1 MNVIGPHSESKLVTW
16 THIGEHK
23 LMYFFIILCLYSQV
37 CIEFFFAC
45 LVLYW
50 YFSVYTRTLA
60 APLFATPL
68 TTTSS
73 GTMAPLFYSAP
84 FLW

>member
-1 MNVIGPHSESKLVTW
+1 VNVIGPHSESKLVTW

-37 CIEFFFAC
+37 CIEFFLGVFG
-45 LVLYW
+45 LVLVLQNLH
-50 YFSVYTRTLA
+50 S
-60 APLFATPL
+60 L

>member
-1 MNVIGPHSESKLVTW
+1 M
-16 THIGEHK
+16 GEHK

-37 CIEFFFAC
+37 CIEFSLGVFG
-45 LVLYW
+45 LVL
-50 YFSVYTRTLA
+50 VLRAYTRMFA
-60 APLFATPL
+60 APLLATPL